1 MHEYFARR
9 TAEDSDTK
17 KQVIPEEFIFFS
29 TVALRQSKSNISP
42 DVKLSARS
50 SFWLLSMWPS
60 GDRSLPAKRLP
71 KFRKSEQGLPVC
83 TGSEKCSLFRRSYSN
98 YFQKCLLEA
107 KSCPH
112 HSPSA
117 AAGAIVSATRS
128 HTAAKRYRRSPSC
141 CPTIKY
147 L

>member
-9 TAEDSDTK
+9 IAEDSDTK
-17 KQVIPEEFIFFS
+17 KRIIPEESILS

-42 DVKLSARS
+42 DVKLSPRS

-83 TGSEKCSLFRRSYSN
+83 TGSEKRSLYRRSYNN
-98 YFQKCLLEA
+98 YFQKCLLEV
-107 KSCPH
+107 KSCQR

-117 AAGAIVSATRS
+117 AAGAVVSATQLY
-128 HTAAKRYRRSPSC
+128 TAATRYRRNPSGY
-141 CPTIKY
+141 PAIKY
-147 L
+147 